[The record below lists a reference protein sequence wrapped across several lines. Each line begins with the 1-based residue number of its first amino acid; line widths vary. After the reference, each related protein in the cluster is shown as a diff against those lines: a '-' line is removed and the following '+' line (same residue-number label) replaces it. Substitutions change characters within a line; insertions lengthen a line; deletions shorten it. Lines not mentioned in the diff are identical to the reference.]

1 MYTQTQNRKTYIVLS
16 ILIFY
21 EANFVARKTRTQLN
35 QSPPN
40 FPDIFVFTV
49 PNAIEISFFQLHPK
63 SGVVGQSGK
72 VKGSMDSPYEL
83 EATESEESEERDDR
97 TCWNQSKLLI
107 T

>member
-1 MYTQTQNRKTYIVLS
+1 M
-16 ILIFY
+16 LIFY
-21 EANFVARKTRTQLN
+21 EANFVARKTRAPLN
-35 QSPPN
+35 QSSRN

-49 PNAIEISFFQLHPK
+49 PNAIDIWFFQIHPK
-63 SGVVGQSGK
+63 SGVMGHSGK

-83 EATESEESEERDDR
+83 EAAESEEGGERDDR